1 MAKTLRTSPP
11 SSSVA
16 RLLDPIA
23 ASRAIE
29 KVSGHP
35 LPNMTSEYPS
45 APIQDPRAVSD
56 PGPRLIKREIVLTPE
71 TDAILD
77 ELVEA
82 FRRATRT
89 RLTTSH
95 VVRAM
100 LLSAQH
106 AGAAIQDHLH
116 QAGYVR
122 LPSNAQGHAAERQ
135 HFELLLARAFA
146 VAMRKAIPAASL
158 TNR

>member
-11 SSSVA
+11 SSSIA
-16 RLLDPIA
+16 RLLDPLA

-29 KVSGHP
+29 KVSGYPPQGLTAEPPAAP
-35 LPNMTSEYPS
+35 LQSP
-45 APIQDPRAVSD
+45 AGVGD
-56 PGPRLIKREIVLTPE
+56 PGARPIKREVVLTPE

-100 LLSAQH
+100 LLSAHH
-106 AGAAIQDHLH
+106 AGAAIQDHLY

-122 LPSNAQGHAAERQ
+122 LPSNARNHAAERQ
-135 HFELLLARAFA
+135 RFELLLARAFA
-146 VAMRKAIPAASL
+146 VAMRQGRPVEPPA
-158 TNR
+158 